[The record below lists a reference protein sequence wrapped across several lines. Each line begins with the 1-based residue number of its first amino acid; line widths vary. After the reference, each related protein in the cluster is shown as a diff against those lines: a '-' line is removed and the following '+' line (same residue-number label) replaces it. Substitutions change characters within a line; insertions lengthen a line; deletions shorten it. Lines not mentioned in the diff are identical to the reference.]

1 MRVPHRMEWEDPVSE
16 RLHDS
21 EVECLVR
28 VCSGLPPES
37 PGREMWLK
45 ETLTV
50 ENLEVSSEEV

>member
-1 MRVPHRMEWEDPVSE
+1 MEWEDPVGK

-21 EVECLVR
+21 EFECLVR

-37 PGREMWLK
+37 LRRQMWLK

-50 ENLEVSSEEV
+50 ENLEVSSKEV